1 MVYTGVRL
9 VVNASQVSA
18 PYHVGAKTSLA
29 TFNLGRPELT
39 LGRRSMLST
48 GQECAR
54 TIAANA
60 SPALGCLGRYRGSGH
75 EKWGCF
81 LSYNFWIHYE
91 NPHMAQDTVGNSSHC
106 YRHPSV
112 GKAHRLSHGAVS
124 GLSLRP
130 SSKPRFCVRRWSP
143 CWDRSSTRPQSQ

>member
-60 SPALGCLGRYRGSGH
+60 SPALGCLGRYQMRAVSV
-75 EKWGCF
+75 
-81 LSYNFWIHYE
+81 
-91 NPHMAQDTVGNSSHC
+91 NPTALIDGEVAARSEIRSP
-106 YRHPSV
+106 PSV
-112 GKAHRLSHGAVS
+112 HAA
-124 GLSLRP
+124 
-130 SSKPRFCVRRWSP
+130 
-143 CWDRSSTRPQSQ
+143 